1 MGLADRY
8 EALRFSGAASLE
20 RNLFVQSGMV
30 AWMEAWSEFG
40 GRSDTEHRWEDKTE
54 GCESACF
61 GREQQSPGNVRD
73 QVAEIIA
80 GMAWASLRR

>member
-1 MGLADRY
+1 MVDRY

-40 GRSDTEHRWEDKTE
+40 GRSEAEHRCNDKTE
-54 GCESACF
+54 GYESGRL
-61 GREQQSPGNVRD
+61 GREQQLPGNVRD
-73 QVAEIIA
+73 QVAEILA
-80 GMAWASLRR
+80 GMAWASVRR